1 MDVVEVS
8 ILDITSL
15 VSNHAGTIFSKRKIY
30 TLTLGVIVCV
40 EIMKS
45 DHKNEC
51 WLYVCMYVVSLGLI
65 FELLK
70 YQFPLSTQKNP

>member
-1 MDVVEVS
+1 LCSCTLAHCFTENDRDNMDVVEVS

-15 VSNHAGTIFSKRKIY
+15 VSNHAGTLFFKRKYKIY

-40 EIMKS
+40 DIMKS

-51 WLYVCMYVVSLGLI
+51 WL
-65 FELLK
+65 
-70 YQFPLSTQKNP
+70 